1 MLNLIGEITNMK
13 SPLYLIN
20 KRFNNLSKS
29 EKRVA
34 EFVQKHLDEVVLL
47 TTQGLAERCDT
58 SDATVIRFCRS
69 LGYKTFNEF
78 KTALV
83 PELFHN
89 GESVLKGIGE
99 KDKPETIKETFLHNI
114 HQQINSSVINLDF
127 KTLEL
132 IAKQII
138 KANRII
144 IIGIGGAA
152 GVAYIFNDSLGG
164 LGLYS
169 NYLNDR
175 SIIQNIIPTLTT
187 TDVVIGV
194 SHSGESEEIVSA
206 IKVAHEYGSVTIAL
220 TNFSPSP
227 LTKHSK
233 YTLLTSVPNNL
244 LGSFS
249 CQSRI
254 SQLTLLELVLI
265 EIKKQLSKTI
275 SRNQSRYHLR
285 TN

>member
-1 MLNLIGEITNMK
+1 MK

-20 KRFNNLSKS
+20 KRFNTLRKS

-34 EFVQKHLDEVVLL
+34 EFVQKHLDEAVLL
-47 TTQGLAERCDT
+47 TTQGLAKRCDT

-83 PELFHN
+83 PELLN
-89 GESVLKGIGE
+89 SGESVLRGIGK
-99 KDKPETIKETFLHNI
+99 KDKPETIKETFLHNL
-114 HQQINSSVINLDF
+114 HQQVASSVINLDF
-127 KTLEL
+127 NTLKS

-138 KANRII
+138 EAKRII

-164 LGLYS
+164 LGIYS

-175 SIIQNIIPTLTT
+175 SIIQNIIPTLNGS
-187 TDVVIGV
+187 DVVIGI

-206 IKVAHEYGSVTIAL
+206 IKAAHEYGSVTMAL

-227 LTKHSK
+227 LTNHSK
-233 YTLLTSVPNNL
+233 HVLLTSVPNNL

-265 EIKKQLSKTI
+265 EIKKQLSKTL
-275 SRNQSRYHLR
+275 SKK
-285 TN
+285 

>member
-1 MLNLIGEITNMK
+1 MK

-34 EFVQKHLDEVVLL
+34 EFVQKHLDEAVLL
-47 TTQGLAERCDT
+47 TTQGLAKKCAT
-58 SDATVIRFCRS
+58 SDTTVIRFCRS
-69 LGYKTFNEF
+69 LGYTTFNEF

-83 PELFHN
+83 PELLN
-89 GESVLKGIGE
+89 SGESILKGIGE

-114 HQQINSSVINLDF
+114 HQQIDSSVINIDF
-127 KTLEL
+127 KILKL

-144 IIGIGGAA
+144 IVGIGGAA
-152 GVAYIFNDSLGG
+152 GVAYILNDSLGG
-164 LGLYS
+164 LGIHS

-175 SIIQNIIPTLTT
+175 SIIQNIIPTLST
-187 TDVVIGV
+187 TDIVIGI
-194 SHSGESEEIVSA
+194 SHSGETVEIVSA
-206 IKVAHEYGSVTIAL
+206 IKTANEYGTVTIAL

-227 LTKHSK
+227 LTNHSK

-265 EIKKQLSKTI
+265 EIKKQLSKNI
-275 SRNQSRYHLR
+275 SLKEKS
-285 TN
+285 

>member
-1 MLNLIGEITNMK
+1 MK

-20 KRFNNLSKS
+20 KRFNNLRKS

-47 TTQGLAERCDT
+47 TTQGLADRCDT

-69 LGYKTFNEF
+69 LGYNTFNEF

-83 PELFHN
+83 PELLQS
-89 GESVLKGIGE
+89 GESILKGIGE
-99 KDKPETIKETFLHNI
+99 KKEPQKIKETFLHNL
-114 HQQINSSVINLDF
+114 HQQIDSSVLNQSFSTI
-127 KTLEL
+127 KSV
-132 IAKQII
+132 AKQII
-138 KANRII
+138 KAKRII
-144 IIGIGGAA
+144 ILGMGGAA
-152 GVAYIFNDSLGG
+152 GVAYILNDSLGG
-164 LGLYS
+164 LGIYS
-169 NYLNDR
+169 NYINDR
-175 SIIQNIIPTLTT
+175 SIIQNIIPTLTSS
-187 TDVVIGV
+187 DVVIGI
-194 SHSGESEEIVSA
+194 SHSGETEEIVSA

-227 LTKHSK
+227 LTNHSK
-233 YTLLTSVPNNL
+233 YILLTSVPNNL

-265 EIKKQLSKTI
+265 EIKKQLSNALEEK
-275 SRNQSRYHLR
+275 SSEHD
-285 TN
+285 

>member
-1 MLNLIGEITNMK
+1 MK

-20 KRFNNLSKS
+20 KRYNTLRKS

-34 EFVQKHLDEVVLL
+34 EFVQKHLDEAVLL
-47 TTQGLAERCDT
+47 TTQGLAKRCET
-58 SDATVIRFCRS
+58 SDATVMRFCRS

-83 PELFHN
+83 PELLN
-89 GESVLKGIGE
+89 SGESVLKGIGK

-114 HQQINSSVINLDF
+114 KNQIDQTVINLDF
-127 KTLEL
+127 NILNS
-132 IAKQII
+132 IAVQII

-152 GVAYIFNDSLGG
+152 GVAYILSDSLGG
-164 LGLYS
+164 LGIYS

-175 SIIQNIIPTLTT
+175 SIIQNIIPTLNE
-187 TDVVIGV
+187 TDVVIGI

-206 IKVAHEYGSVTIAL
+206 IKAAHEYGLVTISL

-227 LTKHSK
+227 LSDVSK

-254 SQLTLLELVLI
+254 SQLTLFELVLI
-265 EIKKQLSKTI
+265 EIKKQLSKR
-275 SRNQSRYHLR
+275 SNKK
-285 TN
+285 

>member
-1 MLNLIGEITNMK
+1 MK

-20 KRFNNLSKS
+20 KRFNALRKS

-47 TTQGLAERCDT
+47 TAQGLAERCET
-58 SDATVIRFCRS
+58 SDATVIRFFRS

-83 PELFHN
+83 PELLN
-89 GESVLKGIGE
+89 SGESVLKGIGM

-114 HQQINSSVINLDF
+114 QHQIENTVVNLDF
-127 KTLEL
+127 NNLNK
-132 IAKQII
+132 IAEKII
-138 KANRII
+138 KAKKII

-152 GVAYIFNDSLGG
+152 GVAYILSDSLGG
-164 LGLYS
+164 LGIYS

-175 SIIQNIIPTLTT
+175 SIIQNLIPTLNSS
-187 TDVVIGV
+187 DVVIGI

-206 IKVAHEYGSVTIAL
+206 IKAAQEYGSITIAL

-227 LTKHSK
+227 LTNFSK
-233 YTLLTSVPNNL
+233 YTLLTSVPENL

-254 SQLTLLELVLI
+254 SQLALLELVLI
-265 EIKKQLSKTI
+265 EIKKQLSKVQDQI
-275 SRNQSRYHLR
+275 
-285 TN
+285 

>member
-1 MLNLIGEITNMK
+1 MK

-20 KRFNNLSKS
+20 KRYNTLRKS

-34 EFVQKHLDEVVLL
+34 EFVQKHLDEAVLL
-47 TTQGLAERCDT
+47 TTQSLAERCNT

-83 PELFHN
+83 PELLHN
-89 GESVLKGIGE
+89 GESILKGIGGKGE
-99 KDKPETIKETFLHNI
+99 PDKIKETFLQNI
-114 HQQINSSVINLDF
+114 HKQIDTTVINLHF
-127 KTLEL
+127 KEL
-132 IAKQII
+132 KEIARQII
-138 KANRII
+138 NAKRII

-152 GVAYIFNDSLGG
+152 GVAYILNDSLGV
-164 LGLYS
+164 LGIYS
-169 NYLNDR
+169 NYINDR
-175 SIIQNIIPTLTT
+175 SIIQNIIPTLNSS
-187 TDVVIGV
+187 DVIIGI
-194 SHSGESEEIVSA
+194 SHSGETEEIVSA

-227 LTKHSK
+227 LSNNSK

-265 EIKKQLSKTI
+265 EIKKQLSKEMNKN
-275 SRNQSRYHLR
+275 SSEEN
-285 TN
+285 